1 MILRMHS
8 VHIDADQKLLDYV
21 QKKVDKMET
30 FHDRIIDGE
39 VTMRLEKSQ
48 LNKKEV
54 FGNKTVELKINIPRR
69 QLFVK
74 DSSNTFE
81 TAIDVALDRM
91 SRKLK
96 RQKEKR
102 QTRKV
107 NINAK

>member
-1 MILRMHS
+1 
-8 VHIDADQKLLDYV
+8 
-21 QKKVDKMET
+21 
-30 FHDRIIDGE
+30 
-39 VTMRLEKSQ
+39 
-48 LNKKEV
+48 
-54 FGNKTVELKINIPRR
+54 LKINIPRR